1 MKYVMFAMAMFASP
15 LLVQPAFAQEGLKF
29 DPAQLC
35 AWQSANNGMDVG
47 ECVKLEDDA
56 KSSLEE
62 VETAADETRKTA
74 CVQEAQSFASDSGF
88 ASYTVYAGCL
98 KDGPGSL

>member
-1 MKYVMFAMAMFASP
+1 MKSFVFA
-15 LLVQPAFAQEGLKF
+15 LLVSSAALAAPAHAQDGLRF

-35 AWQSANNGMDVG
+35 AWQAANNGMDVG
-47 ECVKLEDDA
+47 ECTTLEDESRA
-56 KSSLEE
+56 SLAALEA
-62 VETAADETRKTA
+62 AADADRKTA
-74 CVQEAQSFASDSGF
+74 CVSEAKGFSGDSGF

>member
-1 MKYVMFAMAMFASP
+1 MKYIVIALS
-15 LLVQPAFAQEGLKF
+15 LLATPALAADGLNF

-35 AWQSANNGMDVG
+35 AWQASSNGMDVG
-47 ECVKLEDDA
+47 ECTKLEDDA
-56 KSSLEE
+56 KSMVADLET
-62 VETAADETRKTA
+62 TADADRKTA
-74 CVQEAQSFASDSGF
+74 CLAEAKNFSSDSGF